1 MTLHMVIWLK
11 LKTFFFMQN
20 GLFCVYLEVIQLLL
34 LFEYMTEM
42 IRQVFLSYY
51 VANMSC
57 LEIHIFLT
65 LL

>member
-20 GLFCVYLEVIQLLL
+20 GLFCVYLEVIRLLL

>member
-1 MTLHMVIWLK
+1 
-11 LKTFFFMQN
+11 MQN

>member
-34 LFEYMTEM
+34 LSEYMTEM